1 MTKTLDSHCT
11 SLSGPG
17 FAVIDDY
24 ANLREGRWATRE
36 EAREHGLL
44 GMYLLTGLAVVEV
57 PEVPEP
63 LTEPAARVLG
73 VLYER
78 SLSPTLDPEIVHGIE
93 EKALLTNDLRALGT
107 LTADAAAKARVQAC
121 LDVRATMRGLD
132 PEAIYFCGG
141 IPLLVKDLKA
151 LLAA

>member
-1 MTKTLDSHCT
+1 MTTTLDSHRI
-11 SLSGPG
+11 SLTGPG

-24 ANLREGRWATRE
+24 ANLREGHWATRE

-44 GMYLLTGLAVVEV
+44 GMYALTGLAVVEV
-57 PEVPEP
+57 PDVPEP
-63 LTEPAARVLG
+63 LAGPAARVLG

-78 SLSPTLDPEIVHGIE
+78 SLSPSLDPEIVHGIE
-93 EKALLTNDLRALGT
+93 ETALLTDDLRALGA
-107 LTADAAAKARVQAC
+107 LTADAASKARVQAC